1 MNERVAVV
9 LFNLGGP
16 DRLEAVGPFL
26 INLFNDPAIIRRR
39 QPLRWLLARLIAW
52 RRRGA
57 ATAIYRRL
65 GGGSPLLQQTEAQA
79 AALQREL
86 ADPAIRVFV
95 SMRYW
100 HPRAAETV
108 GAVKRFDP
116 GRIVL
121 LPLYPQF
128 SSTTTASSFR
138 EWRREAGGILDVPTA
153 RVCCY
158 PDDAGFVAAQA
169 ARIGEILDRWEGPE
183 PRILYS
189 AHGVPKAFIE
199 AGDPYRAQVE
209 RSVAAIAEAVGRQ
222 DLDRVICYQSRVGP
236 LEWIGPYTDRE
247 IERAGAEGRPVV
259 VVPVAFVS
267 EHSETLVELDEEYR
281 ALARAS
287 GVPRYERAA
296 TVGTHPAFV
305 AGLAGLVRRAM
316 GCGEKTLPGSGGRI
330 CGPHAGDC
338 PVALAG
344 AP

>member
-1 MNERVAVV
+1 MV

-26 INLFNDPAIIRRR
+26 FNLFNDPAIVRRG
-39 QPLRWLLARLIAW
+39 QPLRWLLARLISW

-57 ATAIYRRL
+57 ATAIYRSL

-79 AALQREL
+79 SALEQEL
-86 ADPAIRVFV
+86 ADRDVRVFV

-108 GAVKRFDP
+108 RVVQRFDP
-116 GRIVL
+116 ERVVL

-138 EWRREAGGILDVPTA
+138 EWQGEADGILSVPTA
-153 RVCCY
+153 RICCY

-169 ARIGEILDRWEGPE
+169 ARIGEILDRWEGPD

-189 AHGVPKAFIE
+189 AHGLPKAFVE
-199 AGDPYRAQVE
+199 AGDPYRSQVE
-209 RSVAAIAEAVGRQ
+209 RSAAAIAEALGRP

-281 ALARAS
+281 GLAQVS

-305 AGLAGLVRRAM
+305 AGLAALVRRAM
-316 GCGEKTLPGSGGRI
+316 GGGEGTLPGSGGRI
-330 CGPHAGDC
+330 CAAHAGDC
-338 PVALAG
+338 PVRPAG